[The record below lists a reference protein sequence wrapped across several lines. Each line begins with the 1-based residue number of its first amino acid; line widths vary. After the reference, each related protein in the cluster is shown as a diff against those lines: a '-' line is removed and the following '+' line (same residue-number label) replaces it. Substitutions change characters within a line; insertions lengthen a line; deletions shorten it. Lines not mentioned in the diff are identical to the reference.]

1 MTDSAACAPARPG
14 LEPAAASI
22 FALLTDGSTA
32 EIRPARP
39 QDADAVREMHAAMS
53 PDNLYLRFFSLSSLS
68 AEREAR
74 RVCRAP
80 GRDHGAL
87 LAWLGGR
94 LVGVASYEPAGPAG
108 SAEIAFAV
116 PDDMHRHGVAT
127 LLLKHLVSLARRR
140 GLAAFTASALADN
153 WAMLRVFADAGLPV
167 RRRIAGGVAELTFD
181 LRPRPEGAGESLAGM
196 TAGAG
201 VVPDALPVRLRGG
214 EAERVPGRVGE
225 HPELG
230 VVRRQP

>member
-1 MTDSAACAPARPG
+1 MTVPAVREPARPG
-14 LEPAAASI
+14 PGLTAAGI
-22 FALLTDGSTA
+22 FVLLTDGSTA

-39 QDADAVREMHAAMS
+39 QDAGAVREMHAAMS

-74 RVCRAP
+74 RVCRP
-80 GRDHGAL
+80 PSRDHGAL
-87 LAWLGGR
+87 LAWLDGR

-140 GLAAFTASALADN
+140 GLAAFSASALADN

-167 RRRIAGGVAELTFD
+167 RRRITGGVAELTFD
-181 LRPRPEGAGESLAGM
+181 LRPRPDGPSRASPA
-196 TAGAG
+196 
-201 VVPDALPVRLRGG
+201 
-214 EAERVPGRVGE
+214 
-225 HPELG
+225 
-230 VVRRQP
+230 